1 MQFLPFLLK
10 CGSVATLEIA
20 IKGLRHNNAYFW
32 VGWIYPLFMSSLS
45 PSELPK
51 GKDDCIDETP
61 EQALERRMKESA
73 RVEEKIR
80 YIYNRD
86 DFHRELAEGGK
97 NLIVLEVSEG
107 PISPKR

>member
-1 MQFLPFLLK
+1 MLMSGLVGSTPFSCPLSRRVNFQR
-10 CGSVATLEIA
+10 GRTIA
-20 IKGLRHNNAYFW
+20 Y
-32 VGWIYPLFMSSLS
+32 VGR
-45 PSELPK
+45 
-51 GKDDCIDETP
+51 DETP